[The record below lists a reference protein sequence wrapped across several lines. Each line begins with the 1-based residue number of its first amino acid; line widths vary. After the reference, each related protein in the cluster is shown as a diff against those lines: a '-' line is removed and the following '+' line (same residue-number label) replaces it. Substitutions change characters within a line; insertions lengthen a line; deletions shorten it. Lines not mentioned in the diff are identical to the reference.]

1 MTLTGTLTR
10 NASDAGKNT
19 GKGGHDH
26 PLRPKGFR
34 ERLSHFGLRGRG
46 RKRVKRKHL
55 IVRPPRKHRT
65 LFISD
70 THLGTPGCKAELLAD
85 FLRHNEADTLYLVG
99 DIIDGW
105 RIRRSWYWNEA
116 HNHVIQEILR
126 KARKG
131 TRVIYVPGNH
141 DEALRDYVGV
151 TLAGVEV
158 INEDIHEAANG
169 KRYLVLHGDQFDGVV
184 RYAKWLAH
192 VGDWAYNVAL
202 TCSSMLHTLRRSL
215 GLSYWSLSAYL
226 KHKVK
231 NAVEYISNYEDA
243 VAREARDR
251 GVDGV
256 VCGHIHHA
264 EMREMDGVTYMN
276 DGDWVESCTAL
287 AEDMN
292 GTFTI
297 IHWTRFA
304 ADQEAERMEREK
316 ALGLASASSSAST
329 SDDEFPVEEPEMAA
343 AVENTVIA
351 ASVSDRVP
359 DITAEDDDE
368 EVVIS
373 GHVPVAAS
381 DMLKVAGGIA

>member
-1 MTLTGTLTR
+1 MTLIGTLTR
-10 NASDAGKNT
+10 NATLSGDAEDAGPQS
-19 GKGGHDH
+19 H
-26 PLRPKGFR
+26 PLRPKSFR
-34 ERLSHFGLRGRG
+34 QRLSQFGLRGRG

-55 IVRPPRKHRT
+55 IVREPVRHRT
-65 LFISD
+65 IFISD
-70 THLGTPGCKAELLAD
+70 THLGTPGCKADLLAD

-105 RIRRSWYWNEA
+105 RIKRSWYWNEA

-231 NAVEYISNYEDA
+231 NAVEYISNYEEA
-243 VAREARDR
+243 VSREARDR

-264 EMREMDGVTYMN
+264 EMCEMDGVTYMN

-292 GTFTI
+292 GDFSI
-297 IHWTRFA
+297 IYWTRFA
-304 ADQEAERMEREK
+304 ADQEAERAERER
-316 ALGLASASSSAST
+316 ALGIT
-329 SDDEFPVEEPEMAA
+329 PDDETSKIPAVEVPAA
-343 AVENTVIA
+343 AALAETPRAEAPAPDLPADVA
-351 ASVSDRVP
+351 ATP
-359 DITAEDDDE
+359 AAEDDDE
-368 EVVIS
+368 EVVIG
-373 GHVPVAAS
+373 GHVPLAAANT
-381 DMLKVAGGIA
+381 LKVAGSAA

>member
-1 MTLTGTLTR
+1 MTLAGMLTR
-10 NASDAGKNT
+10 TTGNPLLASAKSAGKT
-19 GKGGHDH
+19 LQAK
-26 PLRPKGFR
+26 PFR
-34 ERLSHFGLRGRG
+34 DRLALFGLRARG
-46 RKRVKRKHL
+46 RKRVKRRHL
-55 IVRPPRKHRT
+55 IVREPVRHRT

-105 RIRRSWYWNEA
+105 RIKRSWYWNDA
-116 HNHVIQEILR
+116 HNQVIQEILR

-141 DEALRDYVGV
+141 DEALRDYIGV

-158 INEDIHEAANG
+158 INEDIHRAADG
-169 KRYLVLHGDQFDGVV
+169 KSYLVLHGDQFDGVV

-192 VGDWAYNVAL
+192 VGDWAYNLAL
-202 TCSSMLHTLRRSL
+202 TCSGILHNIRRAL

-231 NAVEYISNYEDA
+231 NAVEYISNYEEA
-243 VAREARDR
+243 VAREARER

-264 EMREMDGVTYMN
+264 EVREMDGITYMN

-287 AEDMN
+287 AEDMTGN
-292 GTFTI
+292 FTI
-297 IHWTRFA
+297 LHWTRFA
-304 ADQEAERMEREK
+304 ADVEEDRIEREK
-316 ALGLASASSSAST
+316 ALGILPASLPDADADKAGDIAPAGAST
-329 SDDEFPVEEPEMAA
+329 RSGGTDETADGDMEED
-343 AVENTVIA
+343 VI
-351 ASVSDRVP
+351 V
-359 DITAEDDDE
+359 
-368 EVVIS
+368 
-373 GHVPVAAS
+373 GNHVPVPVLDETQPDPRPVKITSSAA
-381 DMLKVAGGIA
+381 

>member
-1 MTLTGTLTR
+1 MRFEFWPLVLAVPMTLTGMLSRT
-10 NASDAGKNT
+10 SDNPIVATAKSAGKA
-19 GKGGHDH
+19 
-26 PLRPKGFR
+26 LRAKPFR
-34 ERLSHFGLRGRG
+34 DRLALFGLRARG

-55 IVRPPRKHRT
+55 IVREPVHHRT

-105 RIRRSWYWNEA
+105 RIKRSWYWNDA

-141 DEALRDYVGV
+141 DEALRDYIGV

-158 INEDIHEAANG
+158 INEDIHRAADG
-169 KRYLVLHGDQFDGVV
+169 KSYLVLHGDQFDGVV

-192 VGDWAYNVAL
+192 VGDWAYNFAL
-202 TCSSMLHTLRRSL
+202 AASGMLHNIRRTF

-231 NAVEYISNYEDA
+231 NAVEYISNYEEA

-264 EMREMDGVTYMN
+264 EVRDMDGVTYMN

-287 AEDMN
+287 AEDMTGN
-292 GTFTI
+292 FTI
-297 IHWTRFA
+297 LHWTRFA
-304 ADQEAERMEREK
+304 ADVEAEKAEQEK
-316 ALGLASASSSAST
+316 ALGLLPAPDQPEPTHAHEASPSSET
-329 SDDEFPVEEPEMAA
+329 EEDLE
-343 AVENTVIA
+343 
-351 ASVSDRVP
+351 
-359 DITAEDDDE
+359 E
-368 EVVIS
+368 EVIIDGS
-373 GHVPVAAS
+373 IPVAARDEAPQKTINLAS
-381 DMLKVAGGIA
+381 SAA

>member
-1 MTLTGTLTR
+1 MAMTDMLARHAREMDDSGSQDR
-10 NASDAGKNT
+10 GS
-19 GKGGHDH
+19 H
-26 PLRPKGFR
+26 PLRPGKFR
-34 ERLSHFGLRGRG
+34 ERLSMFGRRRKGM
-46 RKRVKRKHL
+46 KRVKRKHL
-55 IVRPPRKHRT
+55 IVREPARHKT

-105 RIRRSWYWNEA
+105 RIRRSWYWNDA
-116 HNHVIQEILR
+116 HNHVIQEVLR

-131 TRVIYVPGNH
+131 TRVVYVPGNH

-158 INEDIHEAANG
+158 INETIHTAADG

-202 TCSSMLHTLRRSL
+202 NCSNMLHKVRRAL

-231 NAVEYISNYEDA
+231 NAVEYISNYEEA
-243 VAREARDR
+243 VSREARDR

-264 EMREMDGVTYMN
+264 EMRDINGVRYMN

-287 AEDMN
+287 AEDGMGN
-292 GTFTI
+292 FTI
-297 IHWTRFA
+297 LHWTRFA
-304 ADQEAERMEREK
+304 ADVEAERAEQEA
-316 ALGLASASSSAST
+316 ALAIT
-329 SDDEFPVEEPEMAA
+329 DETVVADTVWGEMAEGETETTDTKVTDA
-343 AVENTVIA
+343 A
-351 ASVSDRVP
+351 
-359 DITAEDDDE
+359 
-368 EVVIS
+368 
-373 GHVPVAAS
+373 
-381 DMLKVAGGIA
+381 

>member
-1 MTLTGTLTR
+1 M
-10 NASDAGKNT
+10 
-19 GKGGHDH
+19 
-26 PLRPKGFR
+26 
-34 ERLSHFGLRGRG
+34 
-46 RKRVKRKHL
+46 
-55 IVRPPRKHRT
+55 
-65 LFISD
+65 
-70 THLGTPGCKAELLAD
+70 
-85 FLRHNEADTLYLVG
+85 
-99 DIIDGW
+99 
-105 RIRRSWYWNEA
+105 
-116 HNHVIQEILR
+116 
-126 KARKG
+126 
-131 TRVIYVPGNH
+131 IYVPGNH

-287 AEDMN
+287 AEDMT

-316 ALGLASASSSAST
+316 ALGLTSASSSAST
-329 SDDEFPVEEPEMAA
+329 LDDELPVVEPEMAA
-343 AVENTVIA
+343 AAENAVIA
-351 ASVSDRVP
+351 ASVSDRAP

-381 DMLKVAGGIA
+381 DMLKVAGGVA